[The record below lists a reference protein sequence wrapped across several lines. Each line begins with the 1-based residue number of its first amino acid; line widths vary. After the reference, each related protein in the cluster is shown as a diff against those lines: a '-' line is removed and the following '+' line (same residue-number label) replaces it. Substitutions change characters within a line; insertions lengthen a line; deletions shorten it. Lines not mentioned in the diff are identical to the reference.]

1 VLNAAAQRIVD
12 LLGLVPLPDEGGYF
26 RETYRSGEKIPSQAL
41 PGRYE
46 SRDCGRSH
54 STQIYFLLAPGV
66 VSLMHLVQSDEV
78 FHHYAGDSVEQ
89 LHIFPDGSTNVVTI
103 GSDLERGERPQ
114 MVVPRGVWQGCR
126 IQCRSGSPDTSGIIG
141 ASAGYAL
148 LGCTV
153 SPGFEWADFRL
164 GTREE
169 MLALCPN
176 ADAKV
181 AGLIDALTPSQGE
194 PRP

>member
-1 VLNAAAQRIVD
+1 MLNAAASRIVK
-12 LLGLVPLPDEGGYF
+12 LLDLVPLPAEGGYF
-26 RETYRSGEKIPSQAL
+26 RETYRSGEKIPTDAL

-78 FHHYAGDSVEQ
+78 FHHYAGDAVEQ
-89 LHIFPDGSTNVVTI
+89 LQIYPDGSAQVVMI
-103 GSDLERGERPQ
+103 GGNLEAGERPQ
-114 MVVPRGVWQGCR
+114 VVVPRGVWQGCR
-126 IQCRSGSPDTSGIIG
+126 IRNASPNLQGF
-141 ASAGYAL
+141 AL

-164 GTREE
+164 GSRAE
-169 MLALCPN
+169 MLALCPRI
-176 ADAKV
+176 DSGTH
-181 AGLIDALTPSQGE
+181 GLLEALTPESV
-194 PRP
+194 P

>member
-1 VLNAAAQRIVD
+1 VLNAAAQKIVA

-26 RETYRSGEKIPSQAL
+26 RETYRSGEKIASDAL

-46 SRDCGRSH
+46 SRDCGRNH

-78 FHHYAGDSVEQ
+78 FHHYAGDAVEQ
-89 LHIFPDGSTNVVTI
+89 LHIFPNGSTNVVVI
-103 GSDLERGERPQ
+103 GSDIEHGERPQ
-114 MVVPRGVWQGCR
+114 VVVPRGVWQGCR
-126 IQCRSGSPDTSGIIG
+126 IHESAGKSGGDPR
-141 ASAGYAL
+141 AGYAL

-164 GTREE
+164 GSRAE
-169 MLALCPN
+169 MLALCPE
-176 ADAKV
+176 ASTHERE
-181 AGLIDALTPSQGE
+181 LIEALTPVKQAERHS
-194 PRP
+194 